1 MGSDRTRKGRAKR
14 TVVRLPAFPSDV
26 LADVN
31 LMERST
37 SAFDV
42 ASAALHHH
50 ALTRRPVPNYH
61 LALNA
66 EQYADVVLAALYR
79 RGMIE

>member
-1 MGSDRTRKGRAKR
+1 
-14 TVVRLPAFPSDV
+14 